1 MAKLSSKRRHGRPA
15 KPRRSSSKLAR
26 RPVAAKPHTMPAG
39 VSPGVLP
46 AFIEPSLALLTNTPP
61 TGTRWVHEI
70 KFDGYRIQSRIDQ
83 GTVRLLTR
91 KALDWT
97 KRFPTIA
104 AALKALKTDN
114 ALLDGEIVSE
124 DEAGIPRFADL
135 QADLK
140 SGRTDRIRYHIFD
153 LLYLDGFDLSGA
165 TLLDRKTLLRSVMTR
180 LSANSPLR
188 YSEHSDENAATMLRH
203 ACRMGLEGIVSKR
216 KDLPY
221 RSGRGEHWLKIKCTE
236 AQEFVILGYVPS
248 TAGTAFVGSLALGY
262 YDHGKLVY
270 AGRVGTGWTRKVSWS
285 LRDTIE
291 KLHAA
296 KPAFGQPLPRG
307 ADKNVR
313 WARPTLVCEIE
324 LRGWTA
330 DSLIRQG
337 SFKGLREDKPAREVV
352 GETSNPPF
360 MDNARGREKR

>member
-1 MAKLSSKRRHGRPA
+1 MAELSGGRRHRRPA
-15 KPRRSSSKLAR
+15 KPRRSSSKPAR

-39 VSPGVLP
+39 ALPGVLP
-46 AFIEPSLALLTNTPP
+46 AFTEPSLALLANTPP
-61 TGTRWVHEI
+61 SGTQWVFEI
-70 KFDGYRIQSRIDQ
+70 KFDGYRIQSRIDK
-83 GTVRLLTR
+83 GEVRLLTR

-104 AALKALKTDN
+104 AALEALKVDK

-153 LLYLDGFDLSGA
+153 LFHLDGFDLSGA
-165 TLLDRKTLLRSVMTR
+165 TLLDRKALLHSFMAG
-180 LSANSPLR
+180 LSANTPLR
-188 YSEHSDENAATMLRH
+188 YGEHSDENAATMLRH
-203 ACRMGLEGIVSKR
+203 ACRIGLEGIVSKR

-262 YDHGKLVY
+262 YDHGNLVY
-270 AGRVGTGWTRKVSWS
+270 AGRVGTGWTRRVSRS

-291 KLHAA
+291 GLHAA
-296 KPAFGQPLPRG
+296 KPAFGRPLPRG
-307 ADKNVR
+307 ADKNVH

-330 DSLIRQG
+330 DRLIRQG
-337 SFKGLREDKPAREVV
+337 SFKVLREDKPAREVV
-352 GETSNPPF
+352 RETSNPPF
-360 MDNARGREKR
+360 MDKTRGRENR